1 MAPRNRAC
9 DGAVPG
15 PRLSCGKHAH
25 PLRIRRRRW
34 GPANRERRATPK
46 KKHGACDWRPR
57 PAHPGRRHIPLSG
70 CETGRECRRRSTRSP
85 LGHRYALL
93 AATAA
98 VVVAGATMPELQNPS
113 FYVVLVVALVACFL
127 AGKFGRVLLP
137 KAPPDYSRTFP
148 PLPGWPSWPPYPKA
162 QPRKPKAG
170 PTREPLQPRKERPA
184 EAPPTMPMRPVPT
197 PVAVIAAASRMPSPS
212 EQEAA
217 SALPEA
223 LQRLMQPK
231 AQPSGGPTAQEQA
244 G

>member
-1 MAPRNRAC
+1 MRFLAILLIVLTRL
-9 DGAVPG
+9 AVVLPLLLLWWLI
-15 PRLSCGKHAH
+15 RLAKGLVLAIGDTGLFL
-25 PLRIRRRRW
+25 LRLFVGGVLR
-34 GPANRERRATPK
+34 
-46 KKHGACDWRPR
+46 
-57 PAHPGRRHIPLSG
+57 
-70 CETGRECRRRSTRSP
+70 P

>member
-1 MAPRNRAC
+1 MRLLAIFLIVLTRL
-9 DGAVPG
+9 AVVLPLLLLWWLL
-15 PRLSCGKHAH
+15 RLAKGLVLAIGDTGLFL
-25 PLRIRRRRW
+25 LRLFVGGVLR
-34 GPANRERRATPK
+34 
-46 KKHGACDWRPR
+46 
-57 PAHPGRRHIPLSG
+57 
-70 CETGRECRRRSTRSP
+70 P

-231 AQPSGGPTAQEQA
+231 AQPTAGPTAQQQA

>member
-1 MAPRNRAC
+1 MRLLAIFLIVLTRL
-9 DGAVPG
+9 AVVLPLLLLWWLL
-15 PRLSCGKHAH
+15 RLAKGLVLAIGDTGLFL
-25 PLRIRRRRW
+25 LRLFVGGVLR
-34 GPANRERRATPK
+34 
-46 KKHGACDWRPR
+46 
-57 PAHPGRRHIPLSG
+57 
-70 CETGRECRRRSTRSP
+70 P